1 MLKKTLM
8 AIALTLSAA
17 SGSASASILDDLSL
31 QITSISPAKALRS
44 LAENPS
50 DEQAA
55 LKLRQIIA
63 DSSSGARRVF
73 AAWQGEEEQSL
84 YPQWPEVGL
93 NLLRWIEPGHT
104 YDWKNGVRL
113 PGGQVSYQQDSLVDL
128 ERTQAIHQTFEA
140 VQEEGRGYLVH
151 DGSKP
156 QHAAPSTSER
166 LLSEGYAPIAPD
178 NKPVIVC
185 RLGDSSQAPYVEMSM
200 GQRDRFQAA
209 TGLAFNACLSGSVA
223 QSYWKGRYGDF
234 VDGYYDRTKRLHPGE
249 TY

>member
-63 DSSSGARRVF
+63 DSSSGAHRVF

-178 NKPVIVC
+178 NKPVMVC